1 MKGTPNNDL
10 SKGNLIPLLMY
21 SSFEDYFGCENN
33 LERIELLI
41 KTILKKEGVESV
53 KVLRKLDTRH
63 NEDDGS
69 IGIVDVE
76 CVCDSKNINAE
87 VIASYIKTDNYN
99 TFTHACELS
108 SRDVDF
114 SFEDPEYY
122 ENLNKTIQI
131 VLSPYKEEYGQYML
145 RDVEDPDYVYS
156 DTLKIIHINTLY
168 YASRCLDTTSSTLD
182 KVVGVLAIT
191 DEDKLKELTKDLEE
205 YKDLVD
211 SVKAYSKSDDII
223 SKYDKYKYLNSIKK
237 YQSSTR

>member
-1 MKGTPNNDL
+1 M
-10 SKGNLIPLLMY
+10 MY

-41 KTILKKEGVESV
+41 KTILKKEGIQSV
-53 KVLRKLDTRH
+53 KVLRKLDARH
-63 NEDDGS
+63 NEDDDS

-76 CVCDSKNINAE
+76 CLCDGKNVNVE

-114 SFEDPEYY
+114 SIENPEYY

-131 VLSPYKEEYGQYML
+131 VLSPYGEEYGQYIL
-145 RDVEDPDYVYS
+145 RDVDDPKYVYS
-156 DTLKIIHINTLY
+156 DILKIININTLY
-168 YASRCLDTTSSTLD
+168 YASRCLDNSSSILD
-182 KVVGVLAIT
+182 KVVGVIAIT
-191 DEDKLKELTKDLEE
+191 DEDKLEELTKDLEE

-211 SVKAYSKSDDII
+211 SVKTYSNIDTII
-223 SKYDKYKYLNSIKK
+223 SKYDKDKYLDNINK
-237 YQSSTR
+237 YESSAS

>member
-1 MKGTPNNDL
+1 M
-10 SKGNLIPLLMY
+10 MY

-41 KTILKKEGVESV
+41 KTILKKEGIQSV

-63 NEDDGS
+63 NEDDDS

-76 CVCDSKNINAE
+76 CVCDGKNTNIE
-87 VIASYIKTDNYN
+87 LIASYIKTDYYN

-114 SFEDPEYY
+114 SIEEPEYY

-131 VLSPYKEEYGQYML
+131 VLSPCGEEYGQYML
-145 RDVEDPDYVYS
+145 RDVDDPKYVYS
-156 DTLKIIHINTLY
+156 DTLKIIQINALY
-168 YASRCLDTTSSTLD
+168 YASWCLDNNSSILD

-211 SVKAYSKSDDII
+211 LVKTYSKSDDII
-223 SKYDKYKYLNSIKK
+223 SKYDKDKCLNSIKK
-237 YQSSTR
+237 YESSVS